1 MQHTSKNWEGIF
13 DFQYKVAI
21 GQHAMNV
28 NVYLLGTIFNVQYII
43 DFRIVINDSDVSTRQ
58 STVDKGSSGIHD
70 FWL

>member
-21 GQHAMNV
+21 GQRAMNM

-58 STVDKGSSGIHD
+58 STVDKGSGIHD